1 MDIAKI
7 KEENIN
13 MKKKKTCTS
22 IFLAGT
28 CYLPKLHRPNFT
40 INQFFTEE

>member
-1 MDIAKI
+1 MHIAKI

-13 MKKKKTCTS
+13 MKKKKTYTF
-22 IFLAGT
+22 IFLTGT
-28 CYLPKLHRPNFT
+28 CYLPKLYRPNFT